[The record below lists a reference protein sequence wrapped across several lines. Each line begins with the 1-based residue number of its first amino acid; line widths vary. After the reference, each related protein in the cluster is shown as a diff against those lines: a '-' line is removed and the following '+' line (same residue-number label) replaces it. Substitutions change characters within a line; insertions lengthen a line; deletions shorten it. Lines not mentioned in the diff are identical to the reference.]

1 MKKGICIIR
10 QRSLIPIMPQCVC
23 VLYMQY
29 QGKGWFDY
37 IGVGTGG
44 GKRSLALPTL
54 IKEITLKSPEKLL
67 HIIN

>member
-1 MKKGICIIR
+1 
-10 QRSLIPIMPQCVC
+10 MPQCVC

-44 GKRSLALPTL
+44 AKRSLALPTL